1 MTRRIAI
8 VFFAIVTGMLSTK
21 HARADDPLRQ
31 DAVKRFGVLEAVPAE
46 KVSAPD
52 VRLGQSLFWDQ
63 RLSGNGKTACA
74 SCHLT
79 QDWGADHRR
88 FSLDS
93 RWKNTSRN
101 SQTIFNAVLQP
112 SLRWTG
118 DRKSGAHQADFQL
131 PTSWASV
138 NPRWMSVSLVMPRH
152 KTMLPGGASRVRFR

>member
-88 FSLDS
+88 FSLEEHLPELADNLQC
-93 RWKNTSRN
+93 RIAAVVTVDRR
-101 SQTIFNAVLQP
+101 SQVGGP
-112 SLRWTG
+112 
-118 DRKSGAHQADFQL
+118 
-131 PTSWASV
+131 
-138 NPRWMSVSLVMPRH
+138 
-152 KTMLPGGASRVRFR
+152 PGGLSITHKLGQCESEVDVGQSCHAAP